1 MSARLMCHAQI
12 STKFKLM
19 RLDSPSVVHEEIT
32 CLPSAYTA
40 VDNASRLQLRAMA
53 IVAEILLADRT
64 LPLVGLAS
72 SIPSNKILISNLV
85 PLEDGRLLVTVTVTD
100 SSREAFERNVD
111 AQPEIVD
118 AVEIGRT
125 ADGWFYRLT
134 IDDESGLVASHDHEE
149 FNGVLMDA
157 TVTDEGL
164 RHQKVFSDYDAFNTH
179 RDLCAIHDISFTLL
193 TIAADPEHPGE
204 RDQFGLTEKQYRAL
218 SIAFAN
224 GYWTSRFIMSYL
236 KLQLRVFDKFS

>member
-1 MSARLMCHAQI
+1 
-12 STKFKLM
+12 
-19 RLDSPSVVHEEIT
+19 
-32 CLPSAYTA
+32 
-40 VDNASRLQLRAMA
+40 MA

-64 LPLVGLAS
+64 LPLVDLAS
-72 SIPSNKILISNLV
+72 SIPSNKISISNLV

-100 SSREAFERNVD
+100 SSRAAFERKVD
-111 AQPEIVD
+111 AQSEIVD

-149 FNGVLMDA
+149 FKGVLMDA
-157 TVTDEGL
+157 TVTDDGL
-164 RHQKVFSDYDAFNTH
+164 RQQKVFSDYEAFNTH

-193 TIAADPEHPGE
+193 NIAADPEHPGE

-218 SIAFAN
+218 SIAFAR
-224 GYWTSRFIMSYL
+224 GYYDSPRTLSTRDLATELGIAGPSASDLLRRAEHQLISQTLGPELSTST
-236 KLQLRVFDKFS
+236 RVQ